1 MKNKI
6 ISTVVLAT
14 IVLSSSSVF
23 AEDLFPTP
31 ATSTGGAAISSSNP
45 SVSTGAST
53 IWDAT
58 LPSSNSWTV
67 STSSTETTSSI
78 WNPSQKV
85 LELETQ
91 SDPTDPKSLV
101 VFGKLKA
108 SGSTSIK
115 SADIVL
121 NYDTTGFDISVS
133 DITAGWDGTALPLKT
148 PNSSIEISNGKISFS
163 VSSDVPFT
171 NKPDGAYLFVAVFK
185 KNSSFDPSKTYT
197 FSIKNNESFIKSP
210 DGVQLLWDDGAVAT
224 FGAAPSTDSVVATST
239 GKVVNTV
246 NTPVA
251 KSQTGTTSLTG
262 STMAPSVD
270 MTAAKNTKTGA
281 FENTVL
287 AFAFLFFG
295 FAFIRRKRNS
305 L

>member
-53 IWDAT
+53 ILDAT

-67 STSSTETTSSI
+67 STSSTGTTSSI

-121 NYDTTGFDISVS
+121 NYDTTGFDVSVS
-133 DITAGWDGTALPLKT
+133 DITAGWDGTALPLKA

-171 NKPDGAYLFVAVFK
+171 NKPDGSYLFVAVFK
-185 KNSSFDPSKTYT
+185 KKSSFDSSKTYT

-251 KSQTGTTSLTG
+251 KSQTGTTSLTW
-262 STMAPSVD
+262 STLAPSVD

-287 AFAFLFFG
+287 AFAFLIFG